1 MALQSSGAISL
12 NEIHI
17 EAGGTTGTL
26 ASINDSDIRG
36 LISKTA
42 GTSMA
47 FNEWYGASAVTF
59 TATHTLTQALY
70 DSSSNYYGK
79 FLTGSISPTTFDGY
93 TILYLYRVLED
104 GDASTLSDFWVYIS
118 GTVPSDALTTVKIE
132 CDDATIITLA
142 ASDAISAQSGSS
154 YRYWKWDPADFT
166 TAEHASFVSTF
177 DGSGTVDLELA

>member
-36 LISKTA
+36 LINKTA

-47 FNEWYGASAVTF
+47 FNEWYGASSF
-59 TATHTLTQALY
+59 TATHTLTQAFY
-70 DSSSNYYGK
+70 DDSSNYYGK
-79 FLTGSISPTTFDGY
+79 FLSGSISPTTFDGY
-93 TILYLYRVLED
+93 TIRYLFRVLAD
-104 GDASTLSDFWVYIS
+104 GDPAALSDFWIYLN

-142 ASDAISAQSGSS
+142 ASDAISAQSGSV
-154 YRYWKWDPADFT
+154 YRYWTWNEANFT